1 MQTVEKN
8 LKRQNRQVLFLTS
21 FGAQKQMGINI
32 SATVL
37 RNKNNVKIGQEKN
50 LRKTGK
56 NFIFAGPPVYSN
68 EVKNERFF
76 CQRFVK
82 KLVEK

>member
-1 MQTVEKN
+1 MEKN
-8 LKRQNRQVLFLTS
+8 LKRQNRQVMFLTS

-50 LRKTGK
+50 LKKTGK
-56 NFIFAGPPVYSN
+56 NFIFAGPQDYSD
-68 EVKNERFF
+68 EVKKFRIKGMKDFSNAS
-76 CQRFVK
+76 
-82 KLVEK
+82 L

>member
-1 MQTVEKN
+1 M
-8 LKRQNRQVLFLTS
+8 FLTS

-50 LRKTGK
+50 LKITGK
-56 NFIFAGPPVYSN
+56 NFIFAGPQDYSN
-68 EVKNERFF
+68 EVKKFRKRSERFF
-76 CQRFVK
+76 YLRFVK
-82 KLVEK
+82 KTRRKTN

>member
-1 MQTVEKN
+1 M
-8 LKRQNRQVLFLTS
+8 FLTS

-50 LRKTGK
+50 LKKTGK
-56 NFIFAGPPVYSN
+56 NFIFAGPQDYSN
-68 EVKNERFF
+68 EVKKFR
-76 CQRFVK
+76 
-82 KLVEK
+82 EK

>member
-1 MQTVEKN
+1 M
-8 LKRQNRQVLFLTS
+8 FLTS
-21 FGAQKQMGINI
+21 FGVQKQMGINI

-50 LRKTGK
+50 LKITGK
-56 NFIFAGPPVYSN
+56 NFIFAGPPDYSN
-68 EVKNERFF
+68 EVEKNLGKKNERFF
-76 CQRFVK
+76 WQRFVK